1 VTNAALLAAVALVVG
16 FFTGAVGPGGI
27 LLIPA
32 FAILGGLDIHE
43 ASATTLFVFLFTGVL
58 GTWLFY
64 RKGHVYWRITLPVC
78 IGSVAFSYLGALV
91 NARVESRPLTIIIA
105 GVIVFSGAYLL
116 LPARRA
122 EGRYRDARGAS
133 EQALL
138 LAVGSLSG
146 FGSGLSGAG
155 GAVFAVPLMLIF
167 GFMPLA
173 AIGTSQVLQ
182 IVVAASGTVGNLQH
196 GFVDFVSAA
205 WVAVFALIGVAVG
218 ARTTQVASAQAQRRT
233 VAGLC
238 AVVGIL
244 MLVRAL

>member
-1 VTNAALLAAVALVVG
+1 MG

-32 FAILGGLDIHE
+32 FVILGGLDIHE
-43 ASATTLFVFLFTGVL
+43 ATATTLFVFLFTGLL

-64 RKGHVYWRITLPVC
+64 RRGHIYWRIAIPVC

-91 NARVESRPLTIIIA
+91 NAMVESRLLTILIA

-116 LPARRA
+116 LPAHRA
-122 EGRYRDARGAS
+122 EGSYRDGHGAS
-133 EQALL
+133 QQALL
-138 LAVGSLSG
+138 LAIGALSG

-155 GAVFAVPLMLIF
+155 GAVFCVPLMLIF
-167 GFMPLA
+167 GFMPFA

-182 IVVAASGTVGNLQH
+182 IVVAASGTVGNLQY
-196 GFVDFVSAA
+196 GSVDFMAAA
-205 WVAVFALIGVAVG
+205 WVAVFALAGVVIGV
-218 ARTTQVASAQAQRRT
+218 RTAHAASALVQRRM

-238 AVVGIL
+238 VVVGTF
-244 MLVRAL
+244 MLARAL